1 MRNTNN
7 KPSTLISIH
16 KKLCRKL
23 LLLWTIPLLV
33 SSVPSP
39 AFAEA
44 DQTPVETIESTAE
57 LPEST
62 PAPAEEPA
70 PTPEPESEAPST
82 DSTEEPAP
90 EEPASDPA
98 PAESSEAELP
108 DSTSS
113 DAESGTS
120 DPESTDSPAK
130 GADLSPE
137 SGTELPDGTAE
148 SESGAK
154 TDEEKAEEEP
164 KEEPKEEEAKT
175 AETSSITEH
184 SDLRYNGTYRPKLK
198 RTIQKISAYD
208 KWYKSLSDAQKLLL
222 GKRQVEKV
230 PAVSLKASSLNIRE
244 GKGTDHKVVG
254 VLSKGDVCY
263 LLADTNSDWVYAE
276 SGDVRGF
283 VKKSWLTTGKDAENY
298 VAEKGG
304 DASYA
309 EEKVSPENNGAF
321 HYTDTTVC
329 TFRMAT
335 STGESVTV
343 DGDMSER
350 EALIDYSMQFLGR
363 PYVWGGNSLWNGCD
377 CSGFAKGIYAE
388 FGYTLPRYSGDQA
401 RAGKQIPVSDAEPG
415 DLLFYAENGRV
426 YHVLIYIGDGEAIN
440 AQSSDTGIVI
450 SKVNYAKA
458 CWAVSMLSGDSGVTI
473 DGYTTT
479 QASDLAEVAEKAA
492 EGDSASQQAII
503 NTFAVAAD
511 KESNDYGYPK
521 SVLIAEAIL
530 ESSWG
535 AFEDAGENGPKAGD
549 NNLFA
554 MSETTRKSGWESS
567 WDGDVATRTIKI
579 KAPEPDVQTEEDV
592 ISPDASAEDVVHASD
607 ETVQSEDDLR
617 DDMMWRNRAKAM
629 AEAERRAA
637 EEKAADVNT
646 GDSEDEPD
654 EKTITKEVKIR
665 VYDDIEGSLYDRA
678 AYMTGSY
685 DSSDEIGK
693 WLDAVAEEHED
704 DPDYR
709 SDMEQL
715 IKEYGLSAYDA
726 K

>member
-82 DSTEEPAP
+82 DSAEEPAP

-120 DPESTDSPAK
+120 DPESTDSPAE
-130 GADLSPE
+130 GADSSPE
-137 SGTELPDGTAE
+137 SGAEPPDGTTE
-148 SESGAK
+148 SESEAK
-154 TDEEKAEEEP
+154 TDEEKAE
-164 KEEPKEEEAKT
+164 EEPKEEEAKT

-222 GKRQVEKV
+222 GKQQVEKV

-244 GKGTDHKVVG
+244 GKGTEHKVVG

-283 VKKSWLTTGKDAENY
+283 VKKSWLTTGKEAENY

-309 EEKVSPENNGAF
+309 EEQVSPENNGAF

-329 TFRMAT
+329 TFRRAT

-492 EGDSASQQAII
+492 DGDNASQQAII

-549 NNLFA
+549 NNLFT

-567 WDGDVATRTIKI
+567 WDGDTATRTIKI

-607 ETVQSEDDLR
+607 EAVQSEDDLR

-637 EEKAADVNT
+637 EEKAADVNV